1 MFRSIRTAAAVLAAL
16 ALAGCSDVS
25 GPAEPSAAPAR
36 RDVARADAGTTSVPD
51 TVTARG
57 IHTMGGGG

>member
-1 MFRSIRTAAAVLAAL
+1 MFQSIRTAAAVLAAL
-16 ALAGCSDVS
+16 ALVGCSDAS

-36 RDVARADAGTTSVPD
+36 RDVARVDAGTTSGPD

>member
-16 ALAGCSDVS
+16 ALVGCGDVS

-36 RDVARADAGTTSVPD
+36 RDVAPANATTTSAPD
-51 TVTARG
+51 SLTARG
-57 IHTMGGGG
+57 IHTIGGG